1 MNYLTQILHNHSQY
15 LNTIIRMFSAKFNEE
30 KEALEEHKQKLKDI
44 IDACKLL
51 YDNFDEKRREVSIFY
66 PILNVMAELLII
78 SNDMKL
84 SYFLIL

>member
-1 MNYLTQILHNHSQY
+1 
-15 LNTIIRMFSAKFNEE
+15 MFSAKFNEE

-66 PILNVMAELLII
+66 PDLNIMESHID
-78 SNDMKL
+78 SN
-84 SYFLIL
+84 Y

>member
-1 MNYLTQILHNHSQY
+1 
-15 LNTIIRMFSAKFNEE
+15 MFSAKFNEE

-84 SYFLIL
+84 SYFLILWLGQSRES

>member
-1 MNYLTQILHNHSQY
+1 
-15 LNTIIRMFSAKFNEE
+15 MFSAKFNEE

-66 PILNVMAELLII
+66 PDLNIMASLLTV
-78 SNDMKL
+78 SNGMTL
-84 SYFLIL
+84 SYFFIL

>member
-1 MNYLTQILHNHSQY
+1 
-15 LNTIIRMFSAKFNEE
+15 MFSAKFNEE

-66 PILNVMAELLII
+66 PVLNVMASEII
-78 SNDMKL
+78 DNFQWNKITIFPNIVIRSKQRKL
-84 SYFLIL
+84 SESEN

>member
-1 MNYLTQILHNHSQY
+1 
-15 LNTIIRMFSAKFNEE
+15 MFSAKFNEE

-66 PILNVMAELLII
+66 PDLNIMASLGLLIV
-78 SNDMKL
+78 SNGMKL

>member
-1 MNYLTQILHNHSQY
+1 
-15 LNTIIRMFSAKFNEE
+15 MFSAKFNEE

-66 PILNVMAELLII
+66 PILNAMASVIRII
-78 SNDMKL
+78 DN
-84 SYFLIL
+84 IQ

>member
-1 MNYLTQILHNHSQY
+1 
-15 LNTIIRMFSAKFNEE
+15 MFSAKFNEE

-66 PILNVMAELLII
+66 PILNVMASVIDNIQWHEII
-78 SNDMKL
+78 IFPNIVIRSKQRKL
-84 SYFLIL
+84 SESEN

>member
-1 MNYLTQILHNHSQY
+1 
-15 LNTIIRMFSAKFNEE
+15 MFSAKFNEE

-66 PILNVMAELLII
+66 PDLNIMASLG
-78 SNDMKL
+78 
-84 SYFLIL
+84 Y

>member
-1 MNYLTQILHNHSQY
+1 
-15 LNTIIRMFSAKFNEE
+15 MFSAKFNEE

-66 PILNVMAELLII
+66 PILNVMALLII

-84 SYFLIL
+84 PYFLILWLGQSRES